1 MIRLALGWLI
11 WMQASLTG
19 ASAPEAPAFGDQ
31 DHRGWVI
38 MVTQPGCSFCV
49 RLEREVLQPIRAS
62 NLYATQVRFT
72 EVDIGID
79 GLVTDFDGQSI
90 RASEFASRYGAY
102 GTPTLL
108 FLTPDGTPFSEA
120 KFGVPDAIDFFAY
133 DIEETIK
140 RFGN

>member
-1 MIRLALGWLI
+1 MNIKSQILTLNRNPQLPEWFDERLDALIQHGQI
-11 WMQASLTG
+11 
-19 ASAPEAPAFGDQ
+19 
-31 DHRGWVI
+31 
-38 MVTQPGCSFCV
+38 
-49 RLEREVLQPIRAS
+49 
-62 NLYATQVRFT
+62 
-72 EVDIGID
+72 
-79 GLVTDFDGQSI
+79 VTDFDGQSI